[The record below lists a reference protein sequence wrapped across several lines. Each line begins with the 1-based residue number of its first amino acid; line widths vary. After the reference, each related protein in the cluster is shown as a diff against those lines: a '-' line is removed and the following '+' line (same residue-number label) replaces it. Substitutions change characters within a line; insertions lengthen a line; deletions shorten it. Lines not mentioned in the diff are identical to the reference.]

1 MRPMGLLQTLGITK
15 KDVTAQLA
23 PAVMNQGYGAGVYS
37 FGGLY
42 GTGNGTPFM
51 DRYIALQVPAVAR
64 CRNLIAGVISSIDLE
79 LYKKST
85 GAELESPLWL
95 EQPDLRQP
103 RSLTI
108 SMTVDSLLFYGVAY
122 WRVESL
128 YADDGRPSGF
138 SWVANTRVTVTTN
151 KDGTQVQSYA
161 VNGEVTP
168 MSGIGSL
175 VTFQSLLPGVLE
187 TGARTINS
195 ALDVQKAAAVA
206 AATPMATMV
215 IKNSGADLPEAQ
227 VSGILAAWKAA
238 RASRSTAY
246 LTSTL
251 DVQNIGF
258 SPKDMLYTE
267 ASQYLATEIARLMN
281 VPAYYIS
288 ADMNNSMTYQNILDG
303 RKEFVSYS
311 LQPFLSAIEDRLSMD
326 DITAHGNVVRF
337 AIDESFLRAD
347 TAARLAALEKLLSLG
362 LIDIPTAQSME
373 QLSPMGIQEGAVQNE
388 INV

>member
-1 MRPMGLLQTLGITK
+1 MGLLQTLGITK

-23 PAVMNQGYGAGVYS
+23 PALMNQGYGAGVFSY
-37 FGGLY
+37 GGMY
-42 GTGNGTPFM
+42 GSSNGAPFM
-51 DRYIALQVPAVAR
+51 DRYLALQVPSVAR

-95 EQPDLRQP
+95 EQPDMRQP
-103 RSLTI
+103 RSVTI
-108 SMTVDSLLFYGVAY
+108 AYTVDSLLFYGVAY
-122 WRVESL
+122 WRVTSL

-138 SWVANTRVTVTTN
+138 EWVANTRVTVQTN
-151 KDGTQVQSYA
+151 QDGTEIQSYS
-161 VNGEVTP
+161 VNGVVTP
-168 MSGIGSL
+168 MAGIGSL

-187 TGARTINS
+187 TGARTIQS
-195 ALDVQKAAAVA
+195 AIDVQKSASVA
-206 AATPMATMV
+206 LSTPMATV
-215 IKNSGADLPEAQ
+215 VLKNSGADLPEAQ

-238 RASRSTAY
+238 RASRSTAF
-246 LTSTL
+246 LTSTI

-258 SPKDMLYTE
+258 SPKEMAMVE

-303 RKEFVSYS
+303 RKEFVAYS
-311 LQPFLSAIEDRLSMD
+311 LQPFISAIENRLSMD
-326 DITAHGNVVRF
+326 DITRHGNIVRF
-337 AIDESFLRAD
+337 AIDETFLRAD
-347 TAARLAALEKLLSLG
+347 TKARLEAIEKMLSLG
-362 LIDIPTAQSME
+362 LIDLEQAQSME
-373 QLSPMGIQEGAVQNE
+373 QLSPMGLNEGATND